1 MQEALNALNGQS
13 PELVNGSSSFRS
25 ALGKLQEALNSV
37 SVTSEDLTAL
47 TDASS
52 AIKSGIDD
60 LVAGIT
66 ALQDNISFSAYK
78 ATMLQNGLDID
89 GLRQKNETAIGNL
102 QGLISSLSSQIESM
116 KNAGMD
122 TGDLEA
128 QLGSL
133 SDIIALLGAN
143 NASIGGTE
151 SYLSAIN
158 SNLSALLQGAAA
170 LQANYGAFDSK
181 IGELVNKIGGLAY
194 QMSELSTAVNLSLIH
209 I

>member
-194 QMSELSTAVNLSLIH
+194 
-209 I
+209 

>member
-66 ALQDNISFSAYK
+66 ALQDNISFSA
-78 ATMLQNGLDID
+78 
-89 GLRQKNETAIGNL
+89 
-102 QGLISSLSSQIESM
+102 
-116 KNAGMD
+116 
-122 TGDLEA
+122 
-128 QLGSL
+128 
-133 SDIIALLGAN
+133 
-143 NASIGGTE
+143 
-151 SYLSAIN
+151 
-158 SNLSALLQGAAA
+158 
-170 LQANYGAFDSK
+170 
-181 IGELVNKIGGLAY
+181 
-194 QMSELSTAVNLSLIH
+194 
-209 I
+209 

>member
-1 MQEALNALNGQS
+1 M
-13 PELVNGSSSFRS
+13 
-25 ALGKLQEALNSV
+25 
-37 SVTSEDLTAL
+37 

-143 NASIGGTE
+143 NASIGR
-151 SYLSAIN
+151 N
-158 SNLSALLQGAAA
+158 
-170 LQANYGAFDSK
+170 
-181 IGELVNKIGGLAY
+181 
-194 QMSELSTAVNLSLIH
+194 
-209 I
+209 

>member
-143 NASIGGTE
+143 NASITGVCRI
-151 SYLSAIN
+151 SW
-158 SNLSALLQGAAA
+158 
-170 LQANYGAFDSK
+170 DSC
-181 IGELVNKIGGLAY
+181 
-194 QMSELSTAVNLSLIH
+194 
-209 I
+209 

>member
-102 QGLISSLSSQIESM
+102 QGLISSLSSRL
-116 KNAGMD
+116 K
-122 TGDLEA
+122 
-128 QLGSL
+128 
-133 SDIIALLGAN
+133 
-143 NASIGGTE
+143 
-151 SYLSAIN
+151 
-158 SNLSALLQGAAA
+158 
-170 LQANYGAFDSK
+170 
-181 IGELVNKIGGLAY
+181 V
-194 QMSELSTAVNLSLIH
+194 
-209 I
+209 